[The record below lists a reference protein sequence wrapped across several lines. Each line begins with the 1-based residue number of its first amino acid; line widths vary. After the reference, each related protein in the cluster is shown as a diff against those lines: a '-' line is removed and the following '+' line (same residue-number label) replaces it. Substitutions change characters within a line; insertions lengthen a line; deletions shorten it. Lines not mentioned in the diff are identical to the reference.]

1 MCSFTPMTKKSS
13 LIDAINYRRSV
24 RVYDDNKEIDSDIVK
39 KCIQQAT
46 LAPNSSNM
54 QLWEFHHITSPQ
66 VLKKLAVACLGQSAA
81 TTAKEM
87 VVVVVRKDLWKQRV
101 KTHLSYLT
109 KLFGVKPKNE
119 YTGREKF
126 ALTYY
131 QKIMPFAYGEFFGI
145 YGYIKYIFS
154 WITGI
159 FKPSYRQL
167 RKSDMRVVAHKSAGL
182 AAQTFML
189 SMAAEGYDTC
199 PMEGSDTLRIKKILK
214 LPARSEINMVISC
227 GIRKPEGVFGERFR
241 IPFSTIYKHW

>member
-109 KLFGVKPKNE
+109 NLFGVKPKNE

-126 ALTYY
+126 ALT
-131 QKIMPFAYGEFFGI
+131 
-145 YGYIKYIFS
+145 
-154 WITGI
+154 
-159 FKPSYRQL
+159 
-167 RKSDMRVVAHKSAGL
+167 
-182 AAQTFML
+182 
-189 SMAAEGYDTC
+189 
-199 PMEGSDTLRIKKILK
+199 
-214 LPARSEINMVISC
+214 
-227 GIRKPEGVFGERFR
+227 
-241 IPFSTIYKHW
+241 